1 MLEVHEDV
9 LRLAVDERC
18 IVWVG
23 GELSSSS
30 DDSSVVRS
38 RVEMADMS
46 EVINEGI
53 CLLFI

>member
-1 MLEVHEDV
+1 MFEVHEDV

-18 IVWVG
+18 IVWVSR
-23 GELSSSS
+23 ELFSSS
-30 DDSSVVRS
+30 DDSLVVRS

>member
-1 MLEVHEDV
+1 MFEVHEDV

-18 IVWVG
+18 IVWVS
-23 GELSSSS
+23 GELFSSS
-30 DDSSVVRS
+30 DDSSVVGS